1 MLPRVSANDRQGE
14 FEQFIAD
21 HWRKLFNFAFRMTLD
36 RDTASNMVEETYL
49 RAFVGQDNLPS
60 AERME
65 AWLLRIL
72 NHVLEKRLPRTPD
85 LTFDLLDDTL
95 RSEATRTDVVK
106 SVTDPQ
112 RDFMLWELKQGCMTA
127 VINCLSPGERAAFV
141 FSTILKTPDTEAAET
156 LGITKSAYKVRLS
169 RARKKV
175 ADYLA
180 PRCEHVD
187 PLNPCRCPAR
197 VGVALHKGFIRS
209 TGEVNLRKPVTP
221 FGRYGTGPDAED
233 APQRDVVAIYGNLPD
248 PDPPEELLTQLHDA
262 LQSGKWDRIR
272 EKKLATEQ

>member
-1 MLPRVSANDRQGE
+1 MANTRQDE
-14 FEQFIAD
+14 FKQFIAD
-21 HWRKLFNFAFRMTLD
+21 HWRRLFNFGFRMTLD
-36 RDTASNMVEETYL
+36 RANAESVVEETFL
-49 RAFVGQDNLPS
+49 RAYVGQDRLP
-60 AERME
+60 EPDRME
-65 AWLLRIL
+65 AWLMRIA

-112 RDFMLWELKQGCMTA
+112 RDFLLWELKQGCMTA

-141 FSTILKTPDTEAAET
+141 LATVIKVGDGEAAEM
-156 LGITKSAYKVRLS
+156 LNITKSAYKVRLS

-197 VGVALHKGFIRS
+197 VGVALNKGFIRS
-209 TGEVNLRKPVTP
+209 TGEVNLRHIEP
-221 FGRYGTGPDAED
+221 FGRYGTGPNSED
-233 APQRDVVAIYGNLPD
+233 APQRDVAAIYGNLPE
-248 PDPPEELLTQLHDA
+248 PDSPEELPGRLLAA
-262 LQSGKWDRIR
+262 LESGEWDKIR
-272 EKKLATEQ
+272 DKKQH